1 MKTLQPAL
9 AAHLAGEAT
18 TLARCWVLTRTD
30 GVVMGFTDHDR
41 DLTIAG
47 VSCRAATGLDAAE
60 AGAELGFA
68 VGGGDVSGAL
78 SSAGLTEADLAA
90 GRYDGATAV
99 SWLVNW
105 DDPAQAL
112 VTGRAVIGEIRRSD
126 AGFVAEL
133 RGEAHRFDEERGR
146 LFTAGCSA
154 DFGDA
159 RCGMALAP
167 HGGTISATDG
177 RFTLTCVDLPVV
189 PDGWFTGGRLT
200 LTGGGNAG
208 FSTEVK
214 LHRAIA
220 AEAEFSLWQGASS
233 PMLIGDAFIVTFG
246 CDKSFATCRDRF
258 GNAVNFRGFPQMPG
272 NDALVRIARQGEA
285 GMDGG
290 SLLR

>member
-1 MKTLQPAL
+1 MKNVQPAF

-18 TLARCWVLTRTD
+18 TLARCWVLTRAD

-41 DLTIAG
+41 DLTISG
-47 VSCRAATGLDAAE
+47 VTCRAATGLDAAE
-60 AGAELGFA
+60 ASAELGFA

-90 GRYDGATAV
+90 GRYDGASVA

-105 DDPAQAL
+105 REPSQAL
-112 VTGRAVIGEIRRSD
+112 VTGRAVIGEIRRGD
-126 AGFVAEL
+126 GGFVAEL

-154 DFGDA
+154 DLGDA
-159 RCGMALAP
+159 RCGVALAP
-167 HGGTISATDG
+167 YGGTISATDG
-177 RFTLTCVDLPVV
+177 RFVLACVDLPAV
-189 PDGWFTGGRLT
+189 PDGWFTGGRLV
-200 LTGGGNAG
+200 LTTGANAG

-214 LHRAIA
+214 LHRASA
-220 AEAEFSLWQGASS
+220 GEAEFSLWQGAPS
-233 PMLIGDAFIVTFG
+233 PMAAGDVFTVKLG
-246 CDKSFATCRDRF
+246 CDKSFATCRDRY
-258 GNAVNFRGFPQMPG
+258 GNAINFRGFPQMPG
-272 NDALVRIARQGEA
+272 NDALIRIARQGEA

>member
-1 MKTLQPAL
+1 MKNVQPAL

-18 TLARCWVLTRTD
+18 TLARCWVLTRAD

-41 DLTIAG
+41 DLIVAG
-47 VSCRAATGLDAAE
+47 VTCRAATGLDAAE
-60 AGAELGFA
+60 ASAELGFA

-90 GRYDGATAV
+90 GRYDGASVA

-105 DDPAQAL
+105 EDPAQAL
-112 VTGRAVIGEIRRSD
+112 ITGRAMIGEIRRGD
-126 AGFVAEL
+126 GGFVAEL

-154 DFGDA
+154 DLGDA
-159 RCGMALAP
+159 RCGLALAS
-167 HGGTISATDG
+167 HAGAVTATDG
-177 RFTLTCVDLPVV
+177 RFSLAAAALAEV

-200 LTGGGNAG
+200 LAGGANAG
-208 FSTEVK
+208 FTTEVK
-214 LHRAIA
+214 LHRASA
-220 AEAEFSLWQGASS
+220 GEAEFALWQGAPS
-233 PMLIGDAFIVTFG
+233 PITVGDGFTVTFG

-258 GNAVNFRGFPQMPG
+258 GNAANFRGFPHMPG
-272 NDALVRIARQGEA
+272 NDALIRIARQGET

>member
-18 TLARCWVLTRTD
+18 TLARCWVLTRSD

-41 DLTIAG
+41 DLSISG
-47 VSCRAATGLDAAE
+47 VTCRAATGLDAAE
-60 AGAELGFA
+60 ANAELGFA

-78 SSAGLTEADLAA
+78 SAAGLTEADLAA
-90 GRYDGATAV
+90 GRYDGASVV

-105 DDPAQAL
+105 EDPAQAL
-112 VTGRAVIGEIRRSD
+112 VTGRAMIGEIRRSD
-126 AGFVAEL
+126 IGFVAEL

-146 LFTAGCSA
+146 LFTAGCGA
-154 DFGDA
+154 DLGDA
-159 RCGMALAP
+159 RCGVAIGP
-167 HGGTISATDG
+167 FTGSVSSSDG
-177 RFTLTCVDLPVV
+177 RFTLASGDLPPM
-189 PDGWFTGGRLT
+189 PDGWFTGGKLAFES
-200 LTGGGNAG
+200 GGNAG
-208 FSTEVK
+208 FATEIK
-214 LHRAIA
+214 LHRAGA
-220 AEAEFSLWQGASS
+220 GDAEFSLWQGAPS
-233 PMLIGDAFIVTFG
+233 PITAGDVFSVTLG

-272 NDALVRIARQGEA
+272 NDALIRIARQGEA

>member
-9 AAHLAGEAT
+9 ASHLAGEAT
-18 TLARCWVLTRTD
+18 TLARCWLLTRAD
-30 GVVMGFTDHDR
+30 GVVMGFTEHDR
-41 DLTIAG
+41 DLSVAG
-47 VSCRAATGLDAAE
+47 VTCRAATGLDAAE
-60 AGAELGFA
+60 ASAELGFA

-78 SSAGLTEADLAA
+78 TSAGLTEADLAA
-90 GRYDGATAV
+90 GRYDGASVA

-105 DDPAQAL
+105 EDPAQAL
-112 VTGRAVIGEIRRSD
+112 LAGRAVIGEIRRSD
-126 AGFVAEL
+126 TGFIAEL

-159 RCGMALAP
+159 RCGAALAQY
-167 HGGTISATDG
+167 GGAIVATDG
-177 RFTLTCVDLPVV
+177 RFTLASGDMPSI

-200 LTGGGNAG
+200 LTTGLNAG
-208 FSTEVK
+208 FATEVK
-214 LHRAIA
+214 LHRATTG
-220 AEAEFSLWQGASS
+220 EAEFALWQGAPS
-233 PMLIGDAFIVTFG
+233 PMAAGDLFSVTPG
-246 CDKSFATCRDRF
+246 CDKSFSTCRDRF

-272 NDALVRIARQGEA
+272 NDALIRIARQGEA

>member
-9 AAHLAGEAT
+9 ASHLTGEAT
-18 TLARCWVLTRTD
+18 TLARCWVLTRAD
-30 GVVMGFTDHDR
+30 GAVMGFTDHDR
-41 DLTIAG
+41 DLTVAG
-47 VSCRAATGLDAAE
+47 VTCRAATGLDAAE
-60 AGAELGFA
+60 ASAELGFA

-90 GRYDGATAV
+90 GRYDGASVV

-105 DDPAQAL
+105 EDPAQAL

-159 RCGMALAP
+159 RCGVAIAP
-167 HGGTISATDG
+167 YGATISATDG
-177 RFTLTCVDLPVV
+177 RFVLACGDIPAV

-200 LTGGGNAG
+200 LTSGASTG

-214 LHRAIA
+214 LHRASA
-220 AEAEFSLWQGASS
+220 REAEFSLWQGAPS
-233 PMLIGDAFIVTFG
+233 PMVAGDIFTVTPG
-246 CDKSFATCRDRF
+246 CDKSLATCRDRY

-272 NDALVRIARQGEA
+272 NDALIRIARQGEA